1 MKIAV
6 AMRNLLKLEEVGL
19 FLLSIYLFSLMEY
32 AWWVYPACIL
42 IPDLSMLGYVFN
54 PKVGAQLYN
63 LFHHKFLAVAVLLV
77 GFYFSLPL
85 VSLAGVILLGHS
97 AMDRIFGYGLKYNDS
112 FKHTHL
118 GWIGS

>member
-1 MKIAV
+1 MK
-6 AMRNLLKLEEVGL
+6 NLLKLEEIGL
-19 FLLSIYLFSLMEY
+19 FLLSIYLFSQMDY

-54 PKVGAQLYN
+54 PKVGARLYN
-63 LFHHKFLAVAVLLV
+63 LFHHKFLAVAVLMV

-97 AMDRIFGYGLKYNDS
+97 AMDRIFGYGLKFNDS

-118 GWIGS
+118 GWMGS